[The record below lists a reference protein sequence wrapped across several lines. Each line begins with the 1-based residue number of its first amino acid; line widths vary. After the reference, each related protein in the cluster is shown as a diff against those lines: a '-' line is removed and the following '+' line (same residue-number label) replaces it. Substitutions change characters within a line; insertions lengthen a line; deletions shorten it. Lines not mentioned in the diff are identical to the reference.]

1 MNPKLVHFVS
11 ESIPGSALSA
21 ALGMI
26 LLVWPS
32 LSGQMICYGL
42 GIGILLFGA
51 YRIIGYFRSAPAD
64 AAVRNGLSSGILM
77 RPELIISML
86 PSLFGLFLIM
96 GAAREVQSACDLYR
110 MAAPRW
116 FLPLIGAIV
125 QAVLGLIIFWNPFST
140 ALTFMRFIGV
150 SLLLEGTSQIVFSA
164 LTSRSRKG
172 YVFIKAA
179 TGKLQTKNILK
190 TVYIMRKAG

>member
-64 AAVRNGLSSGILM
+64 AAVRSGLSSGILM
-77 RPELIISML
+77 LALALFLLLRPELIISML

-172 YVFIKAA
+172 YVSYKGGD
-179 TGKLQTKNILK
+179 GKTSN
-190 TVYIMRKAG
+190 